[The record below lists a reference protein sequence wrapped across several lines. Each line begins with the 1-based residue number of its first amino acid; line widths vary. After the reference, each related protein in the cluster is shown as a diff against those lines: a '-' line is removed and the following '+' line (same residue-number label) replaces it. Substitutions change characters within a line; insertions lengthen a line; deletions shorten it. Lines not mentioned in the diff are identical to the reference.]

1 MHKFSK
7 ADIERISELRSKL
20 REAAD
25 EIVTA
30 YGPLNSEVANIN
42 TLLEAYNQ
50 LLTEANGVIEDIASE
65 VQSEIDDKSEKWQE
79 GDRGQA
85 IIDWQSDL
93 ENFEF
98 EALEMLDDI
107 EVPELDHDGQLENLP
122 EQANV

>member
-30 YGPLNSEVANIN
+30 YEPLNSEVAHIN
-42 TLLEAYNQ
+42 TLLEAYNE